1 LVSTGVPSLD
11 NLLGSDGYP
20 DKSAI
25 LVVGPPGIG
34 KEALGYWF
42 TQSGLAQGDFC
53 LYVTRL
59 TVKEVLQDEKGFGID
74 NQQKVPLWFASDGGQ
89 IKYDVN
95 DLAGLSY
102 NIKDVLKQNAGRRT
116 RIVIDVLSSLLMLNP
131 PETIY
136 RFLTQLFAD
145 VKQYDAV
152 LLATLE
158 EGMHQPQVLAAM
170 EQLFDG
176 VVEMRLYEEG
186 LRVMPLL
193 RVRKMRGI
201 PPQPGYFNFSLTR
214 NGMEVTPYVR

>member
-1 LVSTGVPSLD
+1 MVSSGIPALD
-11 NLLGSDGYP
+11 PLLGDGYP
-20 DKSAI
+20 DKSTI
-25 LVVGPPGIG
+25 VVVGPPGIG

-59 TVKEVLQDEKGFGID
+59 SVKEVLHDEKGFGID
-74 NQQKVPLWFASDGGQ
+74 TQQKVPLWFASDGGQ
-89 IKYDVN
+89 VKYDVN

-102 NIKDVLKQNAGRRT
+102 NIKDVLKQNTGRRV
-116 RIVIDVLSSLLMLNP
+116 RIVIDAVSSLLMLNP

-136 RFLTQLFAD
+136 RFLTQLFTD

-152 LLATLE
+152 LVATLE
-158 EGMHQPQVLAAM
+158 EGMHHPQVLAAM
-170 EQLFDG
+170 QELFDG

-186 LRVMPLL
+186 LRVLPLL
-193 RVRKMRGI
+193 RVRKMRGV

-214 NGMEVTPYVR
+214 KGMEVSAYVK